1 MSLPPAILPICLIS
15 VLALHAGGALA
26 QEDDAAQAAAEEAIE
41 ALLALR
47 EPSEEEQAAARAEA
61 VAEALG
67 AFDALAAET
76 AARAEAEAETARAEA
91 VDAATTAFEALA
103 AESEARRIA
112 EAEAAAEAERAAAV
126 DAAATAFEAL
136 AAESEARRIAEAEA
150 AAEAERATAVEAAAT
165 AFEALAAESEARRIA
180 EAEAAAEAERAA
192 AVDAA
197 ATAFEA
203 LAAES
208 EARRIAEAEAAAE
221 AERAAAVAEAASAF
235 EVLAA
240 ESAARAAAEAAAA
253 AAAQAALSECVETAG
268 PPSAENYETEEDQ
281 RAALDALRR
290 ALPACRA
297 AAQALPEAGAPL
309 FHLATAAQ
317 ASGRH
322 RRAVPLYESAAE
334 AGVAAAMT
342 RLGDY
347 HNFGLRPVREDV
359 AQAVAYYRQAADLGD
374 PAGLAT
380 LAFMYRLGRGVEAD
394 SGEMLRLMEQAADAG
409 YRFAQRNLAQ
419 TYLRGE
425 GVPGRSDEA
434 LGIPD
439 PSRAVP
445 LLVTLARAGDVEAIQ
460 QLITLYS
467 DGAEGVPASDFLR
480 GGWVE
485 ELAATG
491 DPSGIAARG
500 FLYEQGI
507 GRAADP
513 ERAAADYIAA
523 LESGEVDITD
533 MRGTINGQTPPWERE
548 TAMAFQRILAER
560 GLYTMRIDG
569 DIGPGTRRAARALSE

>member
-15 VLALHAGGALA
+15 VLALPAGGALA
-26 QEDDAAQAAAEEAIE
+26 QEDDAAQVAAEEAIE

-103 AESEARRIA
+103 AESEARRIT
-112 EAEAAAEAERAAAV
+112 EAEAERAAAV

-136 AAESEARRIAEAEA
+136 AE
-150 AAEAERATAVEAAAT
+150 
-165 AFEALAAESEARRIA
+165 ESEARRIA

-192 AVDAA
+192 AVEAA

-297 AAQALPEAGAPL
+297 AAQALPEEGAPL

-513 ERAAADYIAA
+513 ARAAADYIAA

>member
-1 MSLPPAILPICLIS
+1 MPLPSAILPICLIS

-26 QEDDAAQAAAEEAIE
+26 QENDAAQVAADEAIA

-47 EPSEEEQAAARAEA
+47 APSEEEQAEARAGAVEDAMGAFEALAAESAERVEAERAAAEAEAAAARAEA
-61 VAEALG
+61 VS
-67 AFDALAAET
+67 
-76 AARAEAEAETARAEA
+76 
-91 VDAATTAFEALA
+91 AATTAFEALA

-126 DAAATAFEAL
+126 EAAATAFETL

-150 AAEAERATAVEAAAT
+150 AAEAERAAAVEAAAT

-180 EAEAAAEAERAA
+180 EAEAAASAARAA
-192 AVDAA
+192 AV
-197 ATAFEA
+197 E
-203 LAAES
+203 
-208 EARRIAEAEAAAE
+208 
-221 AERAAAVAEAASAF
+221 EAASAF

-253 AAAQAALSECVETAG
+253 AAAQAALTECVETAG

-297 AAQALPEAGAPL
+297 AAQALPEEGAPL

-347 HNFGLRPVREDV
+347 HNFGLRPVREDPE
-359 AQAVAYYRQAADLGD
+359 QAVAYYRQAADLGD

-394 SGEMLRLMEQAADAG
+394 AGEMLRLIEQAADAG
-409 YRFAQRNLAQ
+409 YPFAQRNLAQ

-425 GVPGRSDEA
+425 GVPGRSDDA
-434 LGIPD
+434 LGIPN
-439 PSRAVP
+439 PPRAVP
-445 LLVTLARAGDVEAIQ
+445 LLVTLASDGDVEAMQ
-460 QLITLYS
+460 QLIALYS
-467 DGAEGVPASDFLR
+467 DGADGVPASDFLR

-491 DPSGIAARG
+491 DPAGIAARG

-523 LESGEVDITD
+523 LETGEVDITEL
-533 MRGTINGQTPPWERE
+533 RGTINGQTPPWERE
-548 TAMAFQRILAER
+548 TAMAFQTILAER

>member
-15 VLALHAGGALA
+15 VLALPAGGALA
-26 QEDDAAQAAAEEAIE
+26 QEDDAAQVAAEEAIE

-103 AESEARRIA
+103 AESEARRIT
-112 EAEAAAEAERAAAV
+112 EAEAERAAAV

-136 AAESEARRIAEAEA
+136 AE
-150 AAEAERATAVEAAAT
+150 
-165 AFEALAAESEARRIA
+165 ESEARRIA

-192 AVDAA
+192 AVEAA

-297 AAQALPEAGAPL
+297 AAQALPEEGAPL